1 MTTSILNSI
10 KEYIGL
16 TECYSPFDSDLIM
29 LINSEFSV
37 LRQLGCG
44 PDDGFSITGAS
55 TDWSEYLEDEP
66 ILGMVKEYIF
76 LRAKVVFDPPQSSS
90 VLEAYNKRIDELTWR
105 INTEIDTRIFKEEQQ
120 LEKDKN

>member
-1 MTTSILNSI
+1 MTTSILDSI

-16 TECYSPFDSDLIM
+16 TEDYSPFDNDLIM
-29 LINSEFSV
+29 LINSSFSV

-55 TDWSEYLEDEP
+55 DDWSEYSDDDL
-66 ILGMVKEYIF
+66 ILGLVKEYIF

-120 LEKDKN
+120 LEKDKH